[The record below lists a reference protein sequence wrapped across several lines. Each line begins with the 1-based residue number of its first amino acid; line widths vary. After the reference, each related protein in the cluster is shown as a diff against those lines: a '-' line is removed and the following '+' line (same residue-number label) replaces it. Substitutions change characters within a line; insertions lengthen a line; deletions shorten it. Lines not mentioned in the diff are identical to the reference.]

1 MAAFSASN
9 LVAAQLIIEQEF
21 AKHEM
26 REQVLPALKLG
37 LSYENNYLNGRAED
51 YRKRED
57 RTVYG
62 YYMKRRTAAVGSSRT
77 ATHTGLTEDSVQ
89 VALTWVTYSRTFS
102 ISLKQFDTNVFSY
115 NDGFVQG
122 IKNAILDI
130 HAQIESDTVA
140 NLLTYKNQVVSSST
154 PFGGTSRAS
163 FNSTNNSWEIAAGDA
178 TRFYQIAKTV
188 MQYNKFNQDRF
199 DIIADGNKQVD
210 AQYYA
215 SQGTGNYQN
224 LAFQFAGMN
233 PVFSPNLSDSNY
245 PNGTSLVMPEGS
257 FALIPWIPKQNRQG
271 HGDYNSYLGGYG
283 QMQDPFGLNLQYA
296 VHGYTARTDT
306 SSTNGVAQDDLLQI
320 ELSVDVAFVNAP
332 LSTSN
337 ASTIYQFSQL

>member
-1 MAAFSASN
+1 
-9 LVAAQLIIEQEF
+9 
-21 AKHEM
+21 M

-37 LSYENNYLNGRAED
+37 LSYENNYLNGRAVD

-89 VALTWVTYSRTFS
+89 VALTWITYARTFS

-130 HAQIESDTVA
+130 HAEIESDTIA
-140 NLLTYKNQVVSSST
+140 NLLTYKNQVVASST
-154 PFGGTSRAS
+154 PFGTSGRCV
-163 FNSTNNSWEIAAGDA
+163 FNTTNLSWEVAAGDNKQ
-178 TRFYQIAKTV
+178 FYQIAKTV
-188 MQYNKFNQDRF
+188 MQYNKYNQDRF
-199 DIIADGNKQVD
+199 DIITDGNKEVD
-210 AQYYA
+210 STFFA

-224 LAFQFAGMN
+224 LAYQFAGMN

-245 PNGTSLVMPEGS
+245 ANGTALVMPTAS
-257 FALIPWIPKQNRQG
+257 FALIPWIPKQNREG

-283 QMQDPFGLNLQYA
+283 KMTDPMGLGLEYA
-296 VHGYTARTDT
+296 VHGYAARTDT
-306 SSTNGVAQDDLLQI
+306 SSDNGNTQDDLLNFEI
-320 ELSVDVAFVNAP
+320 SVDVAFVTAP
-332 LSTSN
+332 LSTAN

>member
-1 MAAFSASN
+1 
-9 LVAAQLIIEQEF
+9 
-21 AKHEM
+21 M

-37 LSYENNYLNGRAED
+37 LSYENDYLNGRAEE

-77 ATHTGLTEDSVQ
+77 ATHTGLTEDSAQ
-89 VALTWVTYSRTFS
+89 VTLSWITYQRTFS

-115 NDGFVQG
+115 QDGFVQG

-130 HAQIESDTVA
+130 HAQIESDTIA
-140 NLLTYKNQVVSSST
+140 NLITYKNQVVSSNT
-154 PFGGTSRAS
+154 PFGTGSRCT
-163 FNSTNNSWEIAAGDA
+163 FNTTNNSWEVQAADA
-178 TRFYQIAKTV
+178 KQFYQLAKTT
-188 MQYNKFNQDRF
+188 MKYNKYNQDRF
-199 DIIADGNKQVD
+199 DIIVDGNKMVD
-210 AQYYA
+210 SQFYA

-224 LAFQFAGMN
+224 TAFQFAGMN

-245 PNGTSLVMPEGS
+245 VNGTSLVMPEAS
-257 FALIPWIPKQNRQG
+257 FALIPWIPKQNRMG

-283 QMQDPFGLNLQYA
+283 SMQDPFGLGLQYA
-296 VHGYTARTDT
+296 VHGYTSRTDT

-320 ELSVDVAFVNAP
+320 EISVDVAFVTAP

-337 ASTIYQFSQL
+337 ASTIWQFSQL